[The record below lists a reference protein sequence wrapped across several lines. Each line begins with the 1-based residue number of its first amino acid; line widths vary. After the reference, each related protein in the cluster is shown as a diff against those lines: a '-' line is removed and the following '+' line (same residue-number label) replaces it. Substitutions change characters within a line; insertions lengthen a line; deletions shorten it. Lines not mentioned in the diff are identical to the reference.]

1 MARLV
6 TLQTF
11 LDRGDAL
18 FLCSFLDAQGFFVFA
33 ADEAVTGQDWMRALA
48 IGGVRIQVLDSELDD
63 IRAVLTDAGLMQ
75 RSVDGEDTCDVRLP
89 FRRRC
94 GFLRRH
100 CSMTLLVSTVVVLL
114 GVSYFK
120 SSVWPETDPSIWQ
133 LAGPIVLAWLTSFLP
148 MVLPLLR
155 SRHPGFAEPDRDAA
169 IEARDP
175 SGGGS
180 NGEAPWEAPWEAPV
194 KTAEAPDSSHSFD
207 LQSALSR
214 NLGLLLMLGIV
225 VLIVVGPLWRLLS
238 GAG

>member
-18 FLCSFLDAQGFFVFA
+18 FLRSFLDAQGFFVFA
-33 ADEAVTGQDWMRALA
+33 TDEAVTGQDWMRALA

-63 IRAVLTDAGLMQ
+63 IHAVLTDAGLMQ
-75 RSVDGEDTCDVRLP
+75 QSVDGEGTCDVRLP

-120 SSVWPETDPSIWQ
+120 SFVWPETDPSIWQ
-133 LAGPIVLAWLTSFLP
+133 LAGPIVLAWLTSILP

-180 NGEAPWEAPWEAPV
+180 NGEAPWEAPV

-207 LQSALSR
+207 LQSVLSR

-225 VLIVVGPLWRLLS
+225 VLIVAGPLWRLLS